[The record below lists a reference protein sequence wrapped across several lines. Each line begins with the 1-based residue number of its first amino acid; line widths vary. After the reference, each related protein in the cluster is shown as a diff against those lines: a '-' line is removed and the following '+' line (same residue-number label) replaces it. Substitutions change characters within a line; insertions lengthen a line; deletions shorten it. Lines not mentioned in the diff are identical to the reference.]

1 MIINVE
7 NEAAQGDIYIRR
19 VGALPPTATPRDPTD
34 GKHVLAHSETGHHHY
49 TDVAGVALYGDPGNA
64 LVCYLSVEGPHADV
78 IHARPW
84 DTHRTLRLPRGVWEI
99 RRQREFTPAGWAR
112 VED

>member
-1 MIINVE
+1 MKIAN
-7 NEAAQGDIYIRR
+7 NQAAQGDILLQRIST
-19 VGALPPTATPRDPTD
+19 LPPGAMPRNPTD
-34 GKHVLAHSETGHHHY
+34 GRYVLAHSETGHHHY
-49 TDVAGVALYGDPGNA
+49 TDAAGVALYGDPGNA
-64 LVCYLSVEGPHADV
+64 LVCYLRVEGDHADV

-84 DTHRTLRLPRGVWEI
+84 DTHETWRLPTGTWEI